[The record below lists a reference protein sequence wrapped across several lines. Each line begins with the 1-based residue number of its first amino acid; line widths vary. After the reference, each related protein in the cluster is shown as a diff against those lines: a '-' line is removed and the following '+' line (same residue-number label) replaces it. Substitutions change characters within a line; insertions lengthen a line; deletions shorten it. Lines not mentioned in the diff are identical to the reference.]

1 MTKDYV
7 LNTVKTLQKVNIKIP
22 IKTQIHINFEEI
34 KANLESGIVSKRMIY
49 ISLIN
54 QNKIDCT
61 YPAFCKALRNYL
73 TTNIILKDNNNDN
86 QNKKL
91 SFDQIKKEHQLK
103 VASNNQNQMRQR
115 TQEDIEKN
123 IKDLI

>member
-7 LNTVKTLQKVNIKIP
+7 LNTVKTLQEANIKIP

-73 TTNIILKDNNNDN
+73 TTNIILKDNNNTH
-86 QNKKL
+86 QTPKL
-91 SFDQIKKEHQLK
+91 SFDKIKKEHQLK
-103 VASNNQNQMRQR
+103 VASNNQKQMKQR
-115 TQEDIEKN
+115 TIEDVENN

>member
-7 LNTVKTLQKVNIKIP
+7 LNTVKTLQEANIKIP

-54 QNKIDCT
+54 QKKIDCT

-73 TTNIILKDNNNDN
+73 TTNIILKDNNNTN
-86 QNKKL
+86 QTPKL
-91 SFDQIKKEHQLK
+91 SFDKIKKEHQLK
-103 VASNNQNQMRQR
+103 VASNNQKQMIQR